1 MQPENLTG
9 NQRGRMGERLVEC
22 YINDE
27 LIPSLKK
34 TEGWTDIT
42 YTIAWCKATYP
53 QCYIN
58 NKPIPSLKRTEEQTD
73 YTAVTMAWFKV
84 TYPQKDYQ
92 DFIKSE
98 EEKQTWRNATCS
110 QKDYQDYIKFVEEKQ
125 TRLLLANGFYPTKE
139 FVYYFNKLVD
149 SLSNRPDGFLIKM
162 KRTGRYGKIKE
173 AIEEHTLTSKLQL
186 EDLIGNRYLELPNE
200 DKILPVVDGKIEVV
214 EVKTGVGN
222 LQVNSYRN
230 AVANGYP
237 LRLFKVDLTVP
248 QIWEKVIVNPNEVVS
263 NFFKEMN
270 TFEKRWNSL

>member
-34 TEGWTDIT
+34 TEGWTDII

-58 NKPIPSLKRTEEQTD
+58 DELARR
-73 YTAVTMAWFKV
+73 
-84 TYPQKDYQ
+84 TYPQKDINDELARRTYPQKEIQ
-92 DFIKSE
+92 DFIKFV
-98 EEKQTWRNATCS
+98 EEKQTRLLLEN
-110 QKDYQDYIKFVEEKQ
+110 YQDFIKFVEEKQ

-139 FVYYFNKLVD
+139 FICYFNKLVD

-162 KRTGRYGKIKE
+162 KRMGRYGKIKE
-173 AIEEHTLTSKLQL
+173 AIEEYTLTSKFQL
-186 EDLIGNRYLELPNE
+186 EDLNRLLELPNE

-222 LQVNSYRN
+222 LQVDSYRN

-237 LRLFKVDLTVP
+237 LRLFKVDLKVP
-248 QIWEKVIVNPNEVVS
+248 LIWEKVIVNPNEVVS

-270 TFEKRWNSL
+270 TFAKRWNI